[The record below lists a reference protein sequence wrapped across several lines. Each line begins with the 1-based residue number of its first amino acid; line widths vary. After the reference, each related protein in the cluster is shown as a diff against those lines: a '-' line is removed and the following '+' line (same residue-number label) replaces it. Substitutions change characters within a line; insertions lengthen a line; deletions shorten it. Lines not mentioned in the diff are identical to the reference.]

1 MKQILINVESFE
13 KRVAITERG
22 SLEEFLVERT
32 GQQRLAGNIYKG
44 VIESVVPGI
53 GALFVNIGTGK
64 NGFLYIKDAEENR
77 ARSFLDA
84 EIVLERS
91 PARQRSPRGAGER
104 LKKGQELF
112 VQVVKEP
119 IGTKGPLLTT
129 DISLPGKYLVFVP
142 FSDTVGISKRV
153 LDRNQRARLKEILEK
168 LALPKGAGCIAR
180 TESSDASQRQ
190 LSFELRHLSGLW
202 LRIQRRAEK
211 QKAPS
216 CIYEEYDVPLR
227 IIRDYS
233 DEHIEKILVDSKEEY
248 RKICRFV
255 HSIQSA
261 LRRKIFYYSAKTPL
275 FEKYGIEGRIE
286 EIFRRKVALKNGGSI
301 VIEQTEGL
309 VAIDVNTGKFTGKR
323 NPEETSFKTNMEAAQ
338 EIARQVML
346 RNIGGIIVIDFIDM
360 NERLHR
366 KDVHS
371 TLESAFKKDKAKI
384 KILMISPMG
393 LVEMTRQR
401 IRKTVESVS
410 FKECPYCTGLG
421 RVKTPATIAIDTVRR
436 LRRVLWERRSREIIL
451 TLHPDVSGHLE
462 TAFTEVLRDLERR
475 FRKKITIKGD
485 SKLHVEDIHF
495 D

>member
-1 MKQILINVESFE
+1 MKQILINVEPFE

-22 SLEEFLVERT
+22 ALEEFLVERT
-32 GQQRLAGNIYKG
+32 DQQRLAGNIYKG

-77 ARSFLDA
+77 AQSFLDE
-84 EIVLERS
+84 EIVLERA
-91 PARQRSPRGAGER
+91 PTRQRSPRNAV
-104 LKKGQELF
+104 KKGQELF

-153 LDRNQRARLKEILEK
+153 EDRGQRSRLKEILGK

-180 TESSDASQRQ
+180 TESSDATQRQ
-190 LSFELRHLSGLW
+190 LRFELHHLSGLW

-211 QKAPS
+211 QRAPS
-216 CIYEEYDVPLR
+216 CIFEEYDVPLR
-227 IIRDYS
+227 ILRDYS

-248 RKICRFV
+248 RKICRYV
-255 HSIQSA
+255 HSIQST
-261 LRRKIFYYSAKTPL
+261 LRRKIFYYGARTPL
-275 FEKYGIEGRIE
+275 FEKYGIEERIE
-286 EIFRRKVALKNGGSI
+286 EIFRRKVILKNGGSI

-309 VAIDVNTGKFTGKR
+309 VAIDVNTGKFTGRR
-323 NPEETSFKTNMEAAQ
+323 NPEETAFKTNMEAAQ

-360 NERLHR
+360 NERPHR
-366 KDVHS
+366 KDVYN

-384 KILMISPMG
+384 KIITISPIG

-410 FKECPYCTGLG
+410 FKECPYCTGIG
-421 RVKTPATIAIDTVRR
+421 RVKTPATIAIETVRR
-436 LRRVLWERRSREIIL
+436 LRRILWEKRSREITI
-451 TLHPDVSGHLE
+451 TLHSDVSEYLE
-462 TAFTEVLRDLERR
+462 TSFKDVLRDLERR